1 MEGGMMRDAY
11 AVIHK
16 DLNVRIHSRSG
27 GFFTALSD
35 YVLNH
40 GGVVY
45 GCILNEDFLAVHV
58 RALDK
63 ASRDKMR
70 GSKYIQSNMGQVIR
84 RLMKD
89 IADGK
94 LVLFTGTTCQV
105 ASVKAMFK
113 VIPENLILMDVVCH
127 GVPSPMIWK
136 KYIDWNEKRFSGKC
150 DSVEFR
156 NKIDFGW
163 RAHIETLNIENKG
176 SMRKISQEYFRAL
189 FYRHNI
195 LRPAC
200 YHCPY
205 KSLNRVADISIA
217 DCWGVEK
224 AAPQMDDNKG
234 VSLILVE
241 TEKGERIFSALR
253 STLQLTP
260 IDINKCIQPSFIEPH
275 KEPEDRK
282 NFWNDLYGMR
292 FSKVLNKYADY
303 GIFYSLQKRFKKLS
317 TILSCIC

>member
-1 MEGGMMRDAY
+1 MRDAY

-35 YVLNH
+35 YIFSH

-45 GCILNEDFLAVHV
+45 GCILNEDFIAVHV
-58 RALDK
+58 RAIDK
-63 ASRDKMR
+63 ETRDKMR
-70 GSKYIQSNMGQVIR
+70 GSKYIQSNMGHVIR
-84 RLMKD
+84 LLMKD

-105 ASVKAMFK
+105 AAVKAMFK
-113 VIPENLILMDVVCH
+113 VIPEKLILMDVVCH

-136 KYIDWNEKRFSGKC
+136 KYIYWNEKRFSGKC
-150 DSVEFR
+150 DSAEFR

-163 RAHIETLNIENKG
+163 RGHVETLNIKTKG
-176 SMRKISQEYFRAL
+176 SIRKVSQDYFRTL

-200 YHCPY
+200 YQCPY
-205 KSLNRVADISIA
+205 KSLKRVADISIA

-224 AAPQMDDNKG
+224 VASQMDDNKG
-234 VSLILVE
+234 VSLILIG
-241 TEKGERIFSALR
+241 TEKGEQIFSALQP
-253 STLQLTP
+253 TLQIIP
-260 IDINKCIQPSFIEPH
+260 VDISNCMQPSFVEPH
-275 KEPEDRK
+275 KEPENRK
-282 NFWNDLYGMR
+282 AFWNDLYGMR

-303 GIFYSLQKRFKKLS
+303 GLFYSLQKCFKKTKHNIKSRL
-317 TILSCIC
+317 LK

>member
-1 MEGGMMRDAY
+1 MRNAY

-35 YVLNH
+35 YVFDQ

-45 GCILNEDFLAVHV
+45 GCVLNEDFLAVHI
-58 RALDK
+58 RATNRET
-63 ASRDKMR
+63 RDKMR
-70 GSKYIQSNMGQVIR
+70 GSKYIQSNMGQVIEQ
-84 RLMKD
+84 LIDDVK
-89 IADGK
+89 DGK

-105 ASVKAMFK
+105 AAVKVMFE
-113 VIPENLILMDVVCH
+113 VVPENLILVDVVCH
-127 GVPSPMIWK
+127 GVPSPMVWK
-136 KYIDWNEKRFSGKC
+136 KYIKWNEKRFSGKC
-150 DSVEFR
+150 NSAEFR

-163 RAHIETLNIENKG
+163 RAHIETLNIESKG
-176 SMRKISQEYFRAL
+176 SVRRISQEYFRTL
-189 FYRHNI
+189 FYRHNV

-217 DCWGVEK
+217 DCWGIEK

-241 TEKGERIFSALR
+241 TEKGTRMLSSIQYELE
-253 STLQLTP
+253 LTP
-260 IDINKCIQPSFIEPH
+260 VNIEECMQPSFVEPH
-275 KEPEDRK
+275 KPPKERK
-282 NFWNDLYGMR
+282 AFWNDLYSMR

-303 GIFYSLQKRFKKLS
+303 GLIYSLQKYIRKTKHSIKGHLPK
-317 TILSCIC
+317 